1 MRLRRCPLNRMIDNH
16 LEVGILL
23 YHDYEKKWPSNYGSE
38 MMTEKNKR

>member
-1 MRLRRCPLNRMIDNH
+1 MTFKQTNWQSH

-23 YHDYEKKWPSNYGSE
+23 YHDYEKKLPSNYGSE